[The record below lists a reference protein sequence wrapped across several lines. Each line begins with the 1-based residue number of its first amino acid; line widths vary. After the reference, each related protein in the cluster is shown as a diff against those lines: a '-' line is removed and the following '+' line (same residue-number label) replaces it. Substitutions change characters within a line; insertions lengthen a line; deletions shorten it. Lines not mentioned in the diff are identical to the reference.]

1 MSIYLTALSNGFVS
15 ALISFLRALVFQIAM
30 ILIFPALFEINGI
43 WFSVV
48 GAEILEL
55 AVSITCIIKNRK
67 KYEYV

>member
-1 MSIYLTALSNGFVS
+1 MFRKIKNLHFKV
-15 ALISFLRALVFQIAM
+15 IAM